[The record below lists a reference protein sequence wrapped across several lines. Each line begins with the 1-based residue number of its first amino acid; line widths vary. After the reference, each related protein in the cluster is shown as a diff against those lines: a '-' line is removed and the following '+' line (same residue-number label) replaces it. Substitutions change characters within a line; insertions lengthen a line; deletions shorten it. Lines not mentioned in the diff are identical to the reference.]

1 LKLCTIYGLTK
12 AKKCA
17 IIKKRRSATHYQA
30 LKLTIDIDRGMIYT
44 DLSNKIT
51 FKHMLAIIKTGG
63 KQYKVAEGDKIK
75 VEKLDGEAG
84 AKITFEEV
92 LFVGDEK
99 AVKVGEPFLK
109 GAKVEGKIVQQGRH
123 KKVWGIK
130 HKPKKRYKVKF
141 GHKQL
146 FTEVEITKISA

>member
-1 LKLCTIYGLTK
+1 
-12 AKKCA
+12 
-17 IIKKRRSATHYQA
+17 
-30 LKLTIDIDRGMIYT
+30 
-44 DLSNKIT
+44 
-51 FKHMLAIIKTGG
+51 MLAIIKTGG

-75 VEKLDGEAG
+75 VEKLEGEAET
-84 AKITFEEV
+84 KITFDEV

-99 AVKVGEPFLK
+99 DVKVGAPFIK
-109 GAKVEGKIVQQGRH
+109 GAKVEAKIVRQGRH

-146 FTEVEITKISA
+146 FTEVEITKIA